1 VGSCGLFAWN
11 REWAKCSTGYE
22 LARTARGQGLM
33 REALRAAFDWGFAQ
47 MGLHRIEAQIHPDN
61 APSLAL
67 AEGLG
72 FVREGRLR
80 EVGFLGRAAARSV
93 AAGSLARRLAAAPGL
108 SSVSLQTHQ
117 AASRPGFP
125 GFAPG
130 PRAQHWRHPEDT
142 AMNTSLP
149 AAAGAA
155 LALWALLT
163 SPAQAD
169 LSPLDA
175 ARAAGGE
182 RPGQPPPPLPGG
194 LAALL
199 PVGSYSVDTIDR
211 ATFLAQLAQRGVD
224 GLPAALYD
232 GRDVSLYSFADQP
245 FDLSLDLARLIAQQ
259 SAPGL
264 KPLGTL
270 TFSGM
275 NLGGT
280 VVWVWGH

>member
-61 APSLAL
+61 APAG
-67 AEGLG
+67 AGRGPGLRARG
-72 FVREGRLR
+72 PAARGRL
-80 EVGFLGRAAARSV
+80 LGRAAARSV

-108 SSVSLQTHQ
+108 SHVSLQTHQ

-175 ARAAGGE
+175 PRC
-182 RPGQPPPPLPGG
+182 
-194 LAALL
+194 
-199 PVGSYSVDTIDR
+199 
-211 ATFLAQLAQRGVD
+211 
-224 GLPAALYD
+224 
-232 GRDVSLYSFADQP
+232 GR
-245 FDLSLDLARLIAQQ
+245 
-259 SAPGL
+259 
-264 KPLGTL
+264 
-270 TFSGM
+270 
-275 NLGGT
+275 
-280 VVWVWGH
+280 